1 MKKHLRAIAALFL
14 AIVFVMGIA
23 YVSTDARLKAS
34 EDDGSTTASEQQ
46 HEAKE
51 EKKTVVV
58 DVPKKEE
65 SKAEPAKEEP
75 AKEAPKA
82 EPAKEEPK
90 NESEKREAVKEE
102 EPETSAPAAIEE
114 STQETKKAAKPKAVI
129 QLENKGKLTIG
140 DKVKL
145 RAEISG
151 IEVSYKIQWQYRDDK
166 KWVDIKGA
174 TGTTYSFK
182 LDEENSDYDYRVV
195 IDY

>member
-65 SKAEPAKEEP
+65 SKEES
-75 AKEAPKA
+75 KA
-82 EPAKEEPK
+82 EPAKEELK
-90 NESEKREAVKEE
+90 NESEKKEAVKEE